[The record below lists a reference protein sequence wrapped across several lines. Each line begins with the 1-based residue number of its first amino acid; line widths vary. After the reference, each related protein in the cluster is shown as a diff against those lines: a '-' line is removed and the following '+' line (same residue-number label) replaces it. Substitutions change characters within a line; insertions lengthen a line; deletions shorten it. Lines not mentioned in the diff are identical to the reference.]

1 MRKIIALLLAA
12 VLCAGTATAEIIRTE
27 SHSITVLENKKPK
40 VDHGHNFLVKAGAGF
55 MVNDDFYKTTKV
67 KYSAIFGY
75 QKQFTGSGLYW
86 GAQAGLNAIMYEGDR
101 DDGYR
106 DRIWFIGSSPAI
118 SLGPTLGIK
127 RSLGLNTTFDSHIGV
142 GYAVA
147 FPSAKDGA
155 DIHRVIWE
163 LGAGVWFNR
172 FLVELEYQGSH
183 GYVTDNGLLLNVGF
197 KF

>member
-12 VLCAGTATAEIIRTE
+12 VLCAGAATAQIIRTE
-27 SHSITVLENKKPK
+27 SHSITVMENKKPK
-40 VDHGHNFLVKAGAGF
+40 VDHGHNFLIKAGAGF
-55 MVNDDFYKTTKV
+55 MVDDDFYKTTKV

-86 GAQAGLNAIMYEGDR
+86 GAQAGLNAIMYEDV
-101 DDGYR
+101 DWENYHWYTESAPVLS
-106 DRIWFIGSSPAI
+106 I
-118 SLGPTLGIK
+118 GPTFGIK
-127 RSLGLNTTFDSHIGV
+127 RPLGAHTTFDSHIGV
-142 GYAVA
+142 GYALTLGI
-147 FPSAKDGA
+147 SGYENDK
-155 DIHRVIWE
+155 HRVIWE
-163 LGAGVWFNR
+163 AGAGVWFNR

>member
-12 VLCAGTATAEIIRTE
+12 VICAGAATAQIIRTE
-27 SHSITVLENKKPK
+27 SHSITVMENKKPK

-55 MVNDDFYKTTKV
+55 MVDEGDTKV

-86 GAQAGLNAIMYEGDR
+86 GAQAGLNAIMY
-101 DDGYR
+101 DGY
-106 DRIWFIGSSPAI
+106 DEWSWFYIHSAPAI
-118 SLGPTLGIK
+118 SLGPTFGIK
-127 RSLGLNTTFDSHIGV
+127 RALGLNTTFDSHIGV
-142 GYAVA
+142 GYACA
-147 FPSAKDGA
+147 FPSDDDG
-155 DIHRVIWE
+155 DDKHRVIWE
-163 LGAGVWFNR
+163 VGAGVWFNR

>member
-12 VLCAGTATAEIIRTE
+12 VLCVGAATAQIIRTE
-27 SHSITVLENKKPK
+27 SHSITVMENKKPK
-40 VDHGHNFLVKAGAGF
+40 VDHGHNFLIKAGAGF
-55 MVNDDFYKTTKV
+55 MAAEGDTKV

-86 GAQAGLNAIMYEGDR
+86 GAQAGLNAVMYEDVDWDNYYWYGE
-101 DDGYR
+101 
-106 DRIWFIGSSPAI
+106 SAPAL
-118 SLGPTLGIK
+118 SVGPTFGIK
-127 RSLGLNTTFDSHIGV
+127 RPLGTNTTFDSHIGV
-142 GYAVA
+142 GYALA
-147 FPSAKDGA
+147 LGISGDDNDK
-155 DIHRVIWE
+155 HRVIWE
-163 LGAGVWFNR
+163 VGAGVWFNR

>member
-12 VLCAGTATAEIIRTE
+12 VICAGAATAQIIRTE

-55 MVNDDFYKTTKV
+55 MVSDAETKV

-75 QKQFTGSGLYW
+75 QKRFTANGLYW
-86 GAQAGLNAIMYEGDR
+86 GAQAGLNAIMCRNYSFYGS
-101 DDGYR
+101 YR
-106 DRIWFIGSSPAI
+106 DSAPAI

-127 RSLGLNTTFDSHIGV
+127 RALGSNTVFDSHIGV
-142 GYAVA
+142 GYAHA
-147 FPSAKDGA
+147 FDV
-155 DIHRVIWE
+155 DEIDVDDQNRVIWE
-163 LGAGVWFNR
+163 LGAGIWYKR
-172 FLVELEYQGSH
+172 FLFELEYQGSSI
-183 GYVTDNGLLLNVGF
+183 YITDNGLLFNIGF